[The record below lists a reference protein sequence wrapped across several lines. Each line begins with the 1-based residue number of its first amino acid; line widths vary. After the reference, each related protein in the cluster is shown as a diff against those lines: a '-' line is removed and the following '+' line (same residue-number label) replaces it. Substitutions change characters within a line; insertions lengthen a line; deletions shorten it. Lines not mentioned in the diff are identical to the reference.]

1 MSEKELDQISSSFWE
16 PLNRDMIGWLKVH
29 PPHRV
34 LDAGCGRGDHVQLFA
49 GALHPGGVVTA
60 LDIDPEDL
68 EKVKAR
74 MEGRL
79 EAQCVEC
86 RQGDIRKLP
95 FPDGQFDLVW
105 AGHVFLH
112 PLIREDMASTAREC
126 KRVLK
131 PGGRLAVGENHS
143 LVKLLPLDIGIGR
156 PAIEC
161 RLIAAFVEA
170 RIKRGCYPFGWT
182 RLLEDAGFRDVAA
195 HSFLFELSP
204 PFSEPQRAHLRRY
217 LRDYLDE
224 DISPEDR
231 ETLLAIT
238 DPNSPHDALK
248 RSDLYF
254 VSVAMVYTGSAY

>member
-1 MSEKELDQISSSFWE
+1 MSEEESDQIESSFWE
-16 PLNRDMIGWLKVH
+16 QLNRNKIDWLQVG
-29 PPHRV
+29 PPDQV

-49 GALHPGGVVTA
+49 EALHPDGAVTA

-74 MEGRL
+74 MEGRP
-79 EAQCVEC
+79 EARCV
-86 RQGDIRKLP
+86 RYQQGDIRELP
-95 FPDGQFDLVW
+95 FSGGQFDLVW
-105 AGHVFLH
+105 AGHVFLA
-112 PLIREDMASTAREC
+112 PSIREDMVSTAREC

-131 PGGRLAVGENHS
+131 PGGRLAVCENHS
-143 LVKLLPLDIGIGR
+143 MVKLLPLDIGIGQ

-161 RLIAAFVEA
+161 RLIATFVEA
-170 RIKRGCYPFGWT
+170 RVKRGCYPFGWT
-182 RLLEDAGFRDVAA
+182 RLLTDAGFRDVSA

-204 PFSEPQRAHLRRY
+204 PFSESQRTHLRRY
-217 LRDYLDE
+217 LRDYLEE

-231 ETLLAIT
+231 QTLTEIT

-254 VSVAMVYTGSAY
+254 VSVATVYTGSA